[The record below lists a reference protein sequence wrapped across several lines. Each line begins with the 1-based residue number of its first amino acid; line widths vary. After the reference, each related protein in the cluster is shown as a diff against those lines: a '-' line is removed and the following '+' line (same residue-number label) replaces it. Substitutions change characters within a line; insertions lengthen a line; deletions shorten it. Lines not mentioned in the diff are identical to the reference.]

1 MRRPGAAHRRKH
13 GRRGFSQPPQAQQ
26 IRTGRCCPKDNAGF
40 VVSVES
46 IPHFTE
52 TTAMTLKQQLT
63 EDMKTAMRGGD
74 KHRLGVIRLMLAA
87 IKQREVDERIELDD
101 TQVLG
106 VLEKM
111 LKQRKDS
118 VSQFD
123 AAGRDDLS
131 TIEREEMVVIETYLP
146 AKLGDDEID
155 ALITAAIADT
165 GATSPRDMGKVVAAV
180 KEKAAGRA
188 DMGVVSGRIKARL
201 AG

>member
-1 MRRPGAAHRRKH
+1 
-13 GRRGFSQPPQAQQ
+13 
-26 IRTGRCCPKDNAGF
+26 
-40 VVSVES
+40 
-46 IPHFTE
+46 
-52 TTAMTLKQQLT
+52 MTLKQQIT

-101 TQVLG
+101 AQVLT

-118 VSQFD
+118 VSQYA
-123 AAGRDDLS
+123 AAGREDLADV
-131 TIEREEMVVIETYLP
+131 ERAEMVVIEGYLP
-146 AKLGDDEID
+146 AKLGDAEID
-155 ALITAAIADT
+155 ALITEAIAAT
-165 GATSPRDMGKVVAAV
+165 GASSPRDMGKVVAAV

>member
-1 MRRPGAAHRRKH
+1 
-13 GRRGFSQPPQAQQ
+13 
-26 IRTGRCCPKDNAGF
+26 
-40 VVSVES
+40 
-46 IPHFTE
+46 
-52 TTAMTLKQQLT
+52 MTLKQQIT
-63 EDMKTAMRGGD
+63 EDMKTAMRSGD

-101 TQVLG
+101 TQVLS

-118 VSQFD
+118 VSQYA
-123 AAGRDDLS
+123 AAGREDLADV
-131 TIEREEMVVIETYLP
+131 ERAEMVVIEGYLP
-146 AKLGDDEID
+146 AKLGDEEID
-155 ALITAAIADT
+155 ALITAAIAAT
-165 GATSPRDMGKVVAAV
+165 GASSPRDMGKVVAAV

>member
-1 MRRPGAAHRRKH
+1 
-13 GRRGFSQPPQAQQ
+13 
-26 IRTGRCCPKDNAGF
+26 
-40 VVSVES
+40 
-46 IPHFTE
+46 
-52 TTAMTLKQQLT
+52 MTLKQQLT

-74 KHRLGVIRLMLAA
+74 RHRLGVIRLMLAS

-131 TIEREEMVVIETYLP
+131 AIERGEMAVIETYLP
-146 AKLGDDEID
+146 SKLGDEEID
-155 ALITAAIADT
+155 ALITAAIAET
-165 GATSPRDMGKVVAAV
+165 GASSPRDMGKVVSAV
-180 KEKAAGRA
+180 KVKAFGRA